1 MKTIGTYLAI
11 FGAGSI
17 ILYFF
22 EMQFKLLMWIDSWG
36 ETTGWA
42 IRIGMIV
49 VGIVLFFIGKN
60 KQQDEAP
67 EEASE

>member
-1 MKTIGTYLAI
+1 MRTIGTYLAI
-11 FGAGSI
+11 FGIGSI

-22 EMQFKLLMWIDSWG
+22 DMQFRLLMWIDMWG
-36 ETTGWA
+36 ESAGWA

-49 VGIVLFFIGKN
+49 LGAILFVIGKPS
-60 KQQDEAP
+60 E

>member
-11 FGAGSI
+11 FGVASI

-22 EMQFKLLMWIDSWG
+22 DMQLKILMWIDEWG

-42 IRIGMIV
+42 IRIGLV
-49 VGIVLFFIGKN
+49 VIGLVLFLVGKN
-60 KQQDEAP
+60 QEEEAP
-67 EEASE
+67 E